1 LQIKVGEKRARAMQ
15 LISNLISEGVEFDD
29 RRSGARRG
37 MMAYILQPPAIGRER
52 GIIEII
58 ITSRL
63 HYSHT

>member
-1 LQIKVGEKRARAMQ
+1 MQ

-29 RRSGARRG
+29 RRCGARRG
-37 MMAYILQPPAIGRER
+37 MMAYILQPAAIGRARAR

>member
-37 MMAYILQPPAIGRER
+37 MMAYILQPTAIGRAR
-52 GIIEII
+52 
-58 ITSRL
+58 
-63 HYSHT
+63 HY